1 MVVHQNELR
10 QLREVKAAMQQ
21 QLANLMA
28 APIPPPASTPTPT
41 PASAPARKALPF
53 NHIFDGDKTMFKSWH
68 TAITS
73 KLRSDAAFIGND
85 EQQWFVINEMLAM
98 QVRRRVAP
106 EYNNGPAANYN
117 PAHFLEYLELIYNDS
132 KAADRARTELENMKQ
147 IPRERFDEYRMRFED
162 L

>member
-53 NHIFDGDKTMFKSWH
+53 NHIFDGDETMFKSWH

-106 EYNNGPAANYN
+106 EYNHGPAANYN

-132 KAADRARTELENMKQ
+132 KAADRARTEL
-147 IPRERFDEYRMRFED
+147 
-162 L
+162 